1 MSLVKRQLKIQRTLD
16 FLEREEEAKER
27 RRRRRAEREE
37 ANRHK
42 KNVLVVDSG
51 RPVYFWHWKVH
62 KNTCRHGYLFINTL
76 YRINV
81 SHLSLTAHA
90 VTVLPSYLVIHR
102 SDLLVG
108 F

>member
-62 KNTCRHGYLFINTL
+62 KNTCCHGYLFINTL

-81 SHLSLTAHA
+81 SHLGLTAQSQFF
-90 VTVLPSYLVIHR
+90 LSDLVIHC